1 MTNQYTVDGEFENSN
16 ETNLNNKYENAMD
29 SVDVIDKD
37 KPMLSFEQI
46 KDRFNDL
53 ISQNNDISGEISSNI
68 KLIDI
73 NEDSADMVANTI
85 HEIEMACN
93 KKSMTEKMVNLLPN
107 VVKKKVNHMRKHTDI
122 AINKQKSVAEL
133 ASKHFDTLSEKRD
146 GLTANLESIYKI
158 RDKLDVSTE
167 QLSDMQG
174 DLKTRIL
181 YLEEASN
188 VKGKAADSRI
198 EQLKAKEMIV
208 QVQSQYLTQ
217 KDLEN
222 QINVVQYVAEQL
234 VESINAALP
243 SIKSNFIDQISINAG
258 LNQMKELKESVD
270 MTRRMTL
277 ELQQQAFNDTKEI
290 MSEISK
296 SGVGFTEEE
305 MNMIEKLN
313 KEKQVF
319 QNKMRSDFYKNEDT
333 KTKQIKRLNKMIEEQ
348 ESFFSP
354 KSIVQQNE
362 LLENDQKNN

>member
-1 MTNQYTVDGEFENSN
+1 
-16 ETNLNNKYENAMD
+16 
-29 SVDVIDKD
+29 
-37 KPMLSFEQI
+37 
-46 KDRFNDL
+46 
-53 ISQNNDISGEISSNI
+53 
-68 KLIDI
+68 
-73 NEDSADMVANTI
+73 
-85 HEIEMACN
+85 
-93 KKSMTEKMVNLLPN
+93 
-107 VVKKKVNHMRKHTDI
+107 
-122 AINKQKSVAEL
+122 
-133 ASKHFDTLSEKRD
+133 
-146 GLTANLESIYKI
+146 
-158 RDKLDVSTE
+158 
-167 QLSDMQG
+167 MQG

-319 QNKMRSDFYKNEDT
+319 QNKMTSSQDPQPLYETTSWGLSNSGAPDHLEWMRRACRTT
-333 KTKQIKRLNKMIEEQ
+333 KVLPRLPIH
-348 ESFFSP
+348 
-354 KSIVQQNE
+354 I
-362 LLENDQKNN
+362 